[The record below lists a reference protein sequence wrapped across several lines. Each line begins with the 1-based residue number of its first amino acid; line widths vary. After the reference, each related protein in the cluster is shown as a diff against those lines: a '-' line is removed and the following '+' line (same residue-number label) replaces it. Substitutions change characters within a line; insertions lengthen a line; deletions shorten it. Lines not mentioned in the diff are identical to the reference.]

1 MTARHAFTA
10 SRFWI
15 ISGKIISN
23 SACFAN
29 KSRAILRVAQE
40 LRLNILRRPNHRGG
54 GEEKMKK
61 WLHNIKSRI
70 AWLTSTKADETAWQE
85 TAAMVY
91 DGDIYAVLLR
101 DRAAR
106 RLTQSDHHRP
116 DYRRDASWP
125 FIR

>member
-1 MTARHAFTA
+1 
-10 SRFWI
+10 
-15 ISGKIISN
+15 
-23 SACFAN
+23 
-29 KSRAILRVAQE
+29 
-40 LRLNILRRPNHRGG
+40 
-54 GEEKMKK
+54 MKK

-70 AWLTSTKADETAWQE
+70 ASLTSNRTEAAAWQE

-106 RLTQSDHHRP
+106 RLTQSADHRP
-116 DYRRDASWP
+116 DHRRDASWP

>member
-1 MTARHAFTA
+1 
-10 SRFWI
+10 
-15 ISGKIISN
+15 
-23 SACFAN
+23 
-29 KSRAILRVAQE
+29 
-40 LRLNILRRPNHRGG
+40 
-54 GEEKMKK
+54 MKK
-61 WLHNIKSRI
+61 WLHIIKSRI
-70 AWLTSTKADETAWQE
+70 ASLTSSRTEAAAWQE

-106 RLTQSDHHRP
+106 RLTQTADRRP

>member
-1 MTARHAFTA
+1 M
-10 SRFWI
+10 
-15 ISGKIISN
+15 
-23 SACFAN
+23 
-29 KSRAILRVAQE
+29 LRVAQE
-40 LRLNILRRPNHRGG
+40 LRLNTLQRPNHRGG

-70 AWLTSTKADETAWQE
+70 ASLTHSRTDEAAWQE

-106 RLTQSDHHRP
+106 RLTQTADRWP

>member
-1 MTARHAFTA
+1 
-10 SRFWI
+10 
-15 ISGKIISN
+15 
-23 SACFAN
+23 
-29 KSRAILRVAQE
+29 
-40 LRLNILRRPNHRGG
+40 
-54 GEEKMKK
+54 MKN
-61 WLHNIKSRI
+61 WLHSIKSRI
-70 AWLTSTKADETAWQE
+70 TWLTSARTDESAWRE

-106 RLTQSDHHRP
+106 RLTPLAESRA

>member
-1 MTARHAFTA
+1 MTVY
-10 SRFWI
+10 SRLHGQPFPV
-15 ISGKIISN
+15 SSEKIFSD
-23 SACFAN
+23 SACFVN
-29 KSRAILRVAQE
+29 KSRVMSRMAQE
-40 LRLNILRRPNHRGG
+40 LRLNILQRPNHRGG
-54 GEEKMKK
+54 GGGKMKK

-70 AWLTSTKADETAWQE
+70 ASLTSDRTEAAAWQE

-106 RLTQSDHHRP
+106 RLTPSTDHRP

>member
-1 MTARHAFTA
+1 MSCNARTTGA
-10 SRFWI
+10 
-15 ISGKIISN
+15 
-23 SACFAN
+23 
-29 KSRAILRVAQE
+29 E
-40 LRLNILRRPNHRGG
+40 GG
-54 GEEKMKK
+54 EKMKK

-70 AWLTSTKADETAWQE
+70 ASLTSSRTEAAAWQE

-106 RLTQSDHHRP
+106 RLTQSADLRP